1 MMDKSFIFLLAA
13 FVCSVGSAHIPTI
26 PCPNYFRYVSDPYQN
41 IEGLILVPY
50 YQTPELLLAVN
61 ASMKGFFGQENS
73 NMQLTMLTTATDL
86 IQGLSTIV
94 KYKLQFPVQD
104 SIPQI
109 TSIIFNGQQF
119 CTGPPVPN
127 SHQTTEFYISRKM
140 SLNSPIQNRV
150 QRRQLSAGLLDNK
163 NIPDQG
169 NSYFYPSGY
178 GVYDDSITFQHKPHP
193 DEDTHRNFYDYSE
206 EIYLIP
212 MNRKAN

>member
-1 MMDKSFIFLLAA
+1 MQNRNR
-13 FVCSVGSAHIPTI
+13 CT
-26 PCPNYFRYVSDPYQN
+26 RYVSDPYQN

-119 CTGPPVPN
+119 CTGPPVPMEAPN
-127 SHQTTEFYISRKM
+127 PYMPGSSSAVTNMYATHTSRFA
-140 SLNSPIQNRV
+140 PV
-150 QRRQLSAGLLDNK
+150 QPQ
-163 NIPDQG
+163 
-169 NSYFYPSGY
+169 
-178 GVYDDSITFQHKPHP
+178 
-193 DEDTHRNFYDYSE
+193 
-206 EIYLIP
+206 
-212 MNRKAN
+212 